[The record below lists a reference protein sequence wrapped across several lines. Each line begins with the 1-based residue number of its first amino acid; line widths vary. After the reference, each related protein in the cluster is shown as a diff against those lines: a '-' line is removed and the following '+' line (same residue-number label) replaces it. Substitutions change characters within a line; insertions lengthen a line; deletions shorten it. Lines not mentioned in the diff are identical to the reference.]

1 MFDWKFFSII
11 GALLV
16 TFSRIGRR
24 YLFNNC
30 NYSLDK
36 SWFYISL
43 GFFIGVLIELI
54 YNYNHNKI
62 IHLKKKISVG
72 FVFLGLV
79 TYLVF
84 KVFNI
89 SLFKSKNPGWVSAV
103 FAGSA
108 TALTYFISIY
118 LFNQKINFT
127 KMLGVILTIIGVLM
141 VII

>member
-11 GALLV
+11 GAILV

-30 NYSLDK
+30 NYSLNK
-36 SWFYISL
+36 SWFYISF
-43 GFFIGVLIELI
+43 GFLIGVLIELL

-62 IHLKKKISVG
+62 INLKKKISVG
-72 FVFLGLV
+72 FVFIGLL

-89 SLFKSKNPGWVSAV
+89 ALFKSKNPGWVSAV
-103 FAGSA
+103 FAGLA

-118 LFNQKINFT
+118 LFQQKIIFT

-141 VII
+141 VIL

>member
-1 MFDWKFFSII
+1 MFDWKFFSIL

-36 SWFYISL
+36 SWYYITL
-43 GFFIGVLIELI
+43 GFFIGVLFELS
-54 YNYNHNKI
+54 YNFNENKI
-62 IHLKKKISVG
+62 INLRKNMSWG
-72 FVFLGLV
+72 FVFIGLI

-89 SLFKSKNPGWVSAV
+89 ALFKSKNPGWVSAV
-103 FAGSA
+103 FAGLA
-108 TALTYFISIY
+108 TALTYFISIF
-118 LFNQKINFT
+118 LFNQKINKIKLLGIVFT
-127 KMLGVILTIIGVLM
+127 ICGVLM
-141 VII
+141 IVI